1 MYSKTLLSDIAREQ
15 LEEVRRR
22 EDFVVREKL
31 AQTKS
36 YSGMAAL
43 VIKGVRRCGKSTL
56 LKQVMRS
63 LFPDGFYYFNFDD
76 DRILDFE
83 TRDFQTLME
92 AFVGTFG
99 EKRVVF
105 FDEIQNVRG
114 WELFVNRLLRE
125 GYRVFLTGS
134 NADLLSQELGT
145 HMTGRHVDVELYPF
159 SFREFLHAKKLAFE
173 VKGFS
178 TKEKAVLSKSFAE
191 YMERGGMP
199 EAIVFSNDA
208 MLSQVVNDI
217 IQKDILRR
225 YRVGKPN
232 EFRSILRFLLNN
244 VGNKLSFRSVSS
256 SFGVSSPNTVQKY
269 IEYAEE
275 TYLVFTVN
283 RFDMKIK
290 RFEKNAKK
298 IYCVDNGIVAKNSLT
313 AIQNRGALLENLVAV
328 EFKRRGRQFYYYV
341 NKNGSETD
349 FITVQNNAFHAV
361 QVCVDPINPVTM
373 EREQNALVST
383 MKELKLKKGTFIT
396 MDYEE
401 IKILKGMTIE
411 FIPAWKWLLEN

>member
-1 MYSKTLLSDIAREQ
+1 
-15 LEEVRRR
+15 
-22 EDFVVREKL
+22 
-31 AQTKS
+31 
-36 YSGMAAL
+36 MAAL

-383 MKELKLKKGTFIT
+383 MKELKLKKGTVIT

>member
-1 MYSKTLLSDIAREQ
+1 MYSKASLSDIARDQ
-15 LEEVRRR
+15 LKGITRQ
-22 EDFVVREKL
+22 EDYVVREKL

-63 LFPDGFYYFNFDD
+63 LFPEGFYYFNFDD

-92 AFVGTFG
+92 AFIEAFG
-99 EKRVVF
+99 EKQAVF

-114 WELFVNRLLRE
+114 WELFINRLLRE
-125 GYRVFLTGS
+125 GYHVFLTGS

-159 SFREFLHAKKLAFE
+159 SFKEFLHAKKLEFD
-173 VKGFS
+173 VKGFT
-178 TKEKAVLSKSFAE
+178 TKEKAAFSQSFVE

-232 EFRSILRFLLNN
+232 EFKTILRFLLNN
-244 VGNKLSFRSVSS
+244 VGNKLTFRSISN

-275 TYLVFTVN
+275 TYLIFTVN
-283 RFDMKIK
+283 RFDRKTK
-290 RFEKNAKK
+290 RFDKNAKK
-298 IYCVDNGIVAKNSLT
+298 IYCVDNGIVAKNSLI

-328 EFKRRGRQFYYYV
+328 EFKRRGQQFYYYV

-349 FITVQNNAFHAV
+349 FVTTQNNAFHAI
-361 QVCVDPINPVTM
+361 QVCVDPTSASTM
-373 EREQNALVST
+373 EREENALVST
-383 MKELKLKKGTFIT
+383 MKELKLKKGIVIT
-396 MDYEE
+396 IDYEE
-401 IKILKGMTIE
+401 IKTLKGMTIQ
-411 FIPAWKWLLEN
+411 FIPAWKWLLEK